1 MIMQGSE
8 LRESP
13 RCPGAIPVITEAGKG
28 ITRDFSGSGVFF
40 ETNGSF
46 SPGQSIEFSFVL
58 EHLYPDRPVCLK
70 CKGAIVRVEKNGLKI
85 GVAATIDS
93 YTIEDHHP

>member
-1 MIMQGSE
+1 MQDSE
-8 LRESP
+8 LREAP
-13 RCPGAIPVITEAGKG
+13 RFPGVLPLMTEGHKG
-28 ITRDFSGSGVFF
+28 MTRDLSSSGVFF
-40 ETNGSF
+40 ETDGSF
-46 SPGQSIEFSFVL
+46 SPGQSIEFTVVL

-70 CKGAIVRVEKNGLKI
+70 CKGAIVRVENNGQRI